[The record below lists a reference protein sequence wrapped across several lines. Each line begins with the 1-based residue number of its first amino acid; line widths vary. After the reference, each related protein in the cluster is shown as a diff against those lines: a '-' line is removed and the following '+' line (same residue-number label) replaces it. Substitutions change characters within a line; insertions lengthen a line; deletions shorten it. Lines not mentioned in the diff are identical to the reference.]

1 MIGIK
6 RKLTL
11 LAAGAAMAVSGSMGA
26 YAAPATNLATTMAPS
41 DDGITFV
48 GGRRFQNGGGGGGWK
63 SGGGNWK
70 GNGGNWKSGGNWKGN
85 GGNWKSGGN
94 WNGNGGKWKGNGWQ
108 GGGNKYSYYKGRH
121 GHHGHHGNNGIW
133 FAAPFLAA
141 PFLYDSYDDYGY
153 YGYSS
158 YGNGGGNSCYQAC
171 REEHGPRFCR
181 YNWED
186 YC

>member
-26 YAAPATNLATTMAPS
+26 YAAPATSLATTMAPS
-41 DDGITFV
+41 DNGITFV
-48 GGRRFQNGGGGGGWK
+48 GERRFKNG
-63 SGGGNWK
+63 GGGNWK
-70 GNGGNWKSGGNWKGN
+70 GNGGNWKSSGNWK
-85 GGNWKSGGN
+85 
-94 WNGNGGKWKGNGWQ
+94 GNGGKWKGNGWQ
-108 GGGNKYSYYKGRH
+108 GGGNKYSYYKGRR
-121 GHHGHHGNNGIW
+121 GHRNHNGIW

-141 PFLYDSYDDYGY
+141 PFLYNSYDDYGY

-158 YGNGGGNSCYQAC
+158 YGYGGGNSCYQAC